1 MPFMNTAHVYSIST
15 ESPEATSR
23 LGVRLGRLLKGGEV
37 IELSS
42 DLGGGKTVL
51 AKAIAAGLG
60 YTSEVV
66 SPTFSVSKA
75 YQLPNGLEL
84 DHFDFYRIGSGDVVA
99 TELAETVG
107 QPGIITI
114 IEWAEAAGTAVPADR
129 LKVTITPTG
138 ESTRELTFE
147 SLGPKHHQLLES
159 LQS

>member
-1 MPFMNTAHVYSIST
+1 M
-15 ESPEATSR
+15 
-23 LGVRLGRLLKGGEV
+23 RLGRLLRGGEV

-51 AKAIAAGLG
+51 AKAIAVGLDYPG
-60 YTSEVV
+60 EVV
-66 SPTFSVSKA
+66 SPTFTVSKV
-75 YQLPNGLEL
+75 YQLPSGLEL

-114 IEWAEAAGTAVPADR
+114 IEWAEAAGSSLPSDR

-138 ESTRELTFE
+138 EASRMLAFE
-147 SLGPKHHQLLES
+147 AMGPEHEHLIHG